1 MSRLRDKG
9 LRAALSA
16 LIAWLLALGL
26 GLPLLKGFGLE
37 GQMLRFAVCT
47 AGLSGV
53 FSLLRT
59 RKYLFSMSL
68 LLAAAAAG
76 VHYLL
81 GGGWIQS
88 ALNAGNAIAMHLRG
102 AGVALPLYGDTIALQ
117 LTLYCAL
124 LGTALASP
132 DNGLYAPI
140 FIVGSLLCSMWL
152 LGLRGA
158 SAYMLPAL
166 PALLLLYA
174 WTHARDPEGDTPQG
188 RSMPA
193 IALVA
198 AAALCLAFAKNLMR
212 LFFGS
217 IDDDVMA
224 AGLIYLR
231 ITALSFPFIALYN
244 AGAAIFRSVGNSKV
258 SMQVSLLMNGI
269 NVVGNAICIFVLKM
283 GVAGVAVPTVV
294 SRCVAAVVILLLAA
308 NPEQELCLKWGVICR
323 ADGKMIGSILR
334 IGVPNACENSFF
346 QLGRLI
352 VVSMIAL
359 FGTVQT
365 SANAVANTLDSMGI
379 IVGQAMGL
387 AMVTVVGQCVGAGDP
402 EQVRHY
408 VKKLMLW
415 SYLSMAV
422 CNVLIIVFVED
433 LISLYSSL
441 SPETV
446 ELTKTLVIIHE
457 SCAVALWSASF
468 VLPNALRAA
477 NDVRFTMLV
486 GIGSMIAFRIL
497 GSWILCVQMGWGAI
511 GVWVAMILDWVC
523 RTAFFVT
530 RMISGKWQSK
540 YIPS

>member
-1 MSRLRDKG
+1 MTEQRLFSNQRLIRLIIPLVIEQALTILVGMCDG
-9 LRAALSA
+9 VMVSSVGEAAISGVSLVDMINNVILVLFAALATGGAVVTSQF
-16 LIAWLLALGL
+16 LGARQ
-26 GLPLLKGFGLE
+26 GEKA
-37 GQMLRFAVCT
+37 R
-47 AGLSGV
+47 
-53 FSLLRT
+53 
-59 RKYLFSMSL
+59 
-68 LLAAAAAG
+68 
-76 VHYLL
+76 
-81 GGGWIQS
+81 QS
-88 ALNAGNAIAMHLRG
+88 AG
-102 AGVALPLYGDTIALQ
+102 Q
-117 LTLYCAL
+117 LVLMSAV
-124 LGTALASP
+124 LG
-132 DNGLYAPI
+132 
-140 FIVGSLLCSMWL
+140 
-152 LGLRGA
+152 
-158 SAYMLPAL
+158 
-166 PALLLLYA
+166 
-174 WTHARDPEGDTPQG
+174 
-188 RSMPA
+188 
-193 IALVA
+193 VA
-198 AAALCLAFAKNLMR
+198 AAALCLVFAKNLMR

-224 AGLIYLR
+224 AGLTYLH

-244 AGAAIFRSVGNSKV
+244 AGAAIFRSVGN

-308 NPEQELCLKWGVICR
+308 KPKQELCLKWGAICH
-323 ADGKMIGSILR
+323 ADGKMMGSILR

-365 SANAVANTLDSMGI
+365 SADAVSHGMPCMCS
-379 IVGQAMGL
+379 IVGQVRGL
-387 AMVTVVGQCVGAGDP
+387 AMVTVVAQSVGAGDP
-402 EQVRHY
+402 EQVRYY

-441 SPETV
+441 SPQTV
-446 ELTKTLVIIHE
+446 ELTKKLVICHAAFSII
-457 SCAVALWSASF
+457 LWPAAF

-477 NDVRFTMLV
+477 NDVRFTMFV

-497 GSWILCVQMGWGAI
+497 GSWILCVKMEWGAM
-511 GVWVAMILDWVC
+511 GVWIAMIIDWVC

-540 YIPS
+540 YTPS